1 MAIPEDREVDGVKI
15 ETEVQEDRRPSR
27 IRPASTPT
35 KQGEGP
41 VAEDT
46 KDDPQA
52 QDATRLG
59 QKRPVSFT
67 RWSLSHLLR
76 LFIWYS
82 LVTSMFRCPS
92 NISELDDSSPRLCK
106 PYLVVRSH
114 VEPHI
119 SPYYE
124 TYGAPY
130 VETVRPYAKTF
141 NEKIYTPTANFATQ
155 SYHSYGAPH
164 VQNGVA
170 YANKQWDTVVTPQLE
185 SLQTSLINV
194 YESSV
199 EPHYTYA
206 VMLVKPYY
214 QATSTHFG
222 NAWQA
227 YILPFYNHAKP
238 VIGKAY
244 SSTYD
249 TAVNTAFPYSKKAWS
264 SVILLINDTLLPG
277 ITGLYFENVE
287 PQLVRIGEKLASYRE
302 GRKLGAAVEETESST
317 ITSSST
323 TLAMPSETSVSAVPT
338 DSASVTISASVPPP
352 EKSTNKVSP
361 AREQIADD
369 LRTWQEKF
377 AAAADKGAEDL
388 DERVATM
395 IKGQIDGVKESGE
408 SFVTELETV
417 TKQELES
424 LKIKI
429 LDIVSSM
436 PVDATDEDRELAEG
450 HLVEA
455 VRSSGLAIREAAQNL
470 RQWLKRLNY
479 DLFGQIAAAADATVE
494 VLDQIR
500 DLGLQQ
506 IGMRWAWMD
515 GVTYKDWAKYHALK
529 KQFHSWREEVRDVGL
544 KHEAYDEI
552 KAIANDIVNTGMSI
566 AETAAKELAR
576 LKQVGKWKIEAED
589 SSEDFETATANATEI
604 RETKRLERKSQ
615 EALTDS
621 ESEPE
626 FEVREED
633 PADEGSPAVTETP
646 DASHSFTA
654 SESID
659 EDEIQTSAAAAEQY
673 DEASTVIASNSSPTS
688 EPAGDEESPG
698 TEGKVSG
705 GAAAEVVDRE
715 DQVPADIPEQA
726 HNEAYSQQ
734 SKTPDASSTMPSE
747 QSSVPMPP
755 PEASSVYWDSVQ
767 QADELYNI
775 AHSVASAQYSGTP
788 DEKIVS
794 SIESA
799 YSGSLQNAD
808 EKLESRIQ
816 AASAYAGT
824 TTPSASPIAD
834 SDILS
839 TASARLQE
847 DLESASRDL
856 ANAISGAA
864 ETAAPGQQIIL
875 DARRR
880 YYEAVGLAHDQYS
893 IFVNSASAT
902 ESTTTSSTAVP
913 EETTA
918 PANQPIVENA
928 NFEFSAVS
936 SLASASL
943 DAVLYSVSSAQ
954 AILEPDSA
962 SSVVEDASSRFSD
975 ALSAATSSLASV
987 SSVALETPVAAE
999 TSQEDEGEDIT
1010 TSSSAASADM
1020 TAPSETISENTA
1032 SSSSPIATDVEST
1045 TKDEL

>member
-1 MAIPEDREVDGVKI
+1 MAIPEDRIVDSVNI
-15 ETEVQEDRRPSR
+15 EMEAQEDRRPNR

-46 KDDPQA
+46 KDDPEA
-52 QDATRLG
+52 QDTTRLG
-59 QKRPVSFT
+59 QKHPVSFT

-82 LVTSMFRCPS
+82 LITTIFRCPS
-92 NISELDDSSPRLCK
+92 NLSGLDNSSPRLCK

-130 VETVRPYAKTF
+130 IETVRPYAKTF
-141 NEKIYTPTANFATQ
+141 NEKIYTPTANFATR

-164 VQNGVA
+164 VQKGVV
-170 YANKQWDTVVTPQLE
+170 YANKQWDTVVTPQLD
-185 SLQTSLINV
+185 SLQTSVINV
-194 YESSV
+194 YKSSV
-199 EPHYTYA
+199 EPHYTHA

-214 QATSTHFG
+214 QATSTHFD

-249 TAVNTAFPYSKKAWS
+249 TAVNTVFPYSKKAWS

-302 GRKLGAAVEETESST
+302 GRKLGAGVEETESST

-323 TLAMPSETSVSAVPT
+323 TLAMPLGTSVSTIPT
-338 DSASVTISASVPPP
+338 DSASVTVSASVPPP
-352 EKSTNKVSP
+352 EKSTDKVSP

-388 DERVATM
+388 EERVATM
-395 IKGQIDGVKESGE
+395 ITGQIDGVKESGE
-408 SFVTELETV
+408 SFVTALETV

-429 LDIVSSM
+429 LDIVSNM

-479 DLFGQIAAAADATVE
+479 DLFGQIVAAADATVE

-544 KHEAYDEI
+544 KHEAYEEI
-552 KAIANDIVNTGMSI
+552 KALANDIVNTGMSI

-615 EALTDS
+615 EETLTDS
-621 ESEPE
+621 ESERESEVPE
-626 FEVREED
+626 QD
-633 PADEGSPAVTETP
+633 PANEGSPVVTETP

-659 EDEIQTSAAAAEQY
+659 EDEIQTSALAAEQY
-673 DEASTVIASNSSPTS
+673 DEASAVISSNSSPTP
-688 EPAGDEESPG
+688 EPAEDEETPG

-705 GAAAEVVDRE
+705 GAAAEVVDRD

-734 SKTPDASSTMPSE
+734 STTPDASSTMPSE

-755 PEASSVYWDSVQ
+755 PEASSVYWASVQ

-775 AHSVASAQYSGTP
+775 AHSVASAQYSGSP

-799 YSGSLQNAD
+799 YSGSLQDAD
-808 EKLESRIQ
+808 EKFESRIQ
-816 AASAYAGT
+816 AASAYVGT
-824 TTPSASPIAD
+824 TTSSATPIAD

-856 ANAISGAA
+856 ASSISGTA
-864 ETAAPGQQIIL
+864 ETPAPGQQIIL

-893 IFVNSASAT
+893 IFINSASAT
-902 ESTTTSSTAVP
+902 ASSSTSSAAPP

-954 AILEPDSA
+954 ATLEPESA
-962 SSVVEDASSRFSD
+962 SSVVEGASSRFSD

-987 SSVALETPVAAE
+987 SSVALETPVATE
-999 TSQEDEGEDIT
+999 SSQEGEDIV
-1010 TSSSAASADM
+1010 TSSPDTSTDT
-1020 TAPSETISENTA
+1020 TAPSKTISENTA
-1032 SSSSPIATDVEST
+1032 SSSSPIAADVEST
-1045 TKDEL
+1045 AKDEL